1 MDGAGQNLS
10 RPGDGGEM
18 RAMRIGWIQ
27 GKDNWAFRF
36 LCKRYQKALPE
47 YQHIDLEYEDKEKQA
62 DILYVSTSHLLRYIH
77 EKEKAIFHLDGT
89 RMLE

>member
-1 MDGAGQNLS
+1 MN
-10 RPGDGGEM
+10 REKI
-18 RAMRIGWIQ
+18 IGWIQ

-47 YQHIDLEYEDKEKQA
+47 HQHIDLEYEDKDKQS
-62 DILYVSTSHLLRYIH
+62 DVLYVVSVELLKNISQ
-77 EKEKAIFHLDGT
+77 KEKVIFHLDGK